1 MILRPLVFGAP
12 VCVLWLLFFTVSP
25 LPAVIVLLMALAWLD
40 HRHRRA
46 MVRPHPAD
54 DEAEAE
60 SK

>member
-46 MVRPHPAD
+46 AIKAHPAD
-54 DEAEAE
+54 DEAEAGSE
-60 SK
+60 

>member
-1 MILRPLVFGAP
+1 MTLRSLVFGAP

-25 LPAVIVLLMALAWLD
+25 LPGMIVLLMALAWLD

-46 MVRPHPAD
+46 AVRARPAD
-54 DEAEAE
+54 DEAEAG